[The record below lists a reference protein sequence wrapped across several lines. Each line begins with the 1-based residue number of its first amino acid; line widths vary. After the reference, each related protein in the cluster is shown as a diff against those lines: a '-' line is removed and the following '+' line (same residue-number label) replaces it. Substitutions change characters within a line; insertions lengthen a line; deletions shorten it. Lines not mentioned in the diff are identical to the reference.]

1 MRRNNVLW
9 RGEKYLGMFM
19 LAPTGIVLIILT
31 LCPIVYLV
39 LMAISDISLTS
50 EGIVT
55 NITWLENV
63 KKLLGDKNFLAS
75 LYRTLIFIV
84 GSVSLEMVIGTALAL
99 LVREISGV
107 VRTILMLPMMVAP
120 VAVGAIWRLMY
131 NPQFGLLNNVL
142 RGLGFSP
149 LNWLADKNLAMISI
163 IITDI
168 WQWAPFVYLIV
179 LAGLESL
186 PEEPFDA
193 AKVDGASGL
202 QTLRYVTLP
211 LLRPTLL
218 VALLFRTIDAF
229 RAFDKF
235 MVLTSGGPG
244 NATEVVSLYIY
255 KRAFVFG
262 EYGYGALLALVVV
275 MVMIIFNQLYLRMLK
290 TS

>member
-1 MRRNNVLW
+1 MRTNSAFWKSER
-9 RGEKYLGMFM
+9 YLGIFM
-19 LAPTGIVLIILT
+19 LAPAVIVLIVLT

-39 LMAISDISLTS
+39 LMAISDISFTN

-63 KKLLGDKNFLAS
+63 KKLLGDKNFLTS

-84 GSVSLEMVIGTALAL
+84 GSVFLEMVIGTALAL
-99 LVREISGV
+99 LVREITGV

-120 VAVGAIWRLMY
+120 VAVGATWRLMY
-131 NPQFGLLNNVL
+131 NPQFGLLNNIL

-163 IITDI
+163 IITDV
-168 WQWAPFVYLIV
+168 WQWTPFVYLIV

-193 AKVDGASGL
+193 AKVDGASEL

-229 RAFDKF
+229 KAFDKF

-244 NATEVVSLYIY
+244 DTTEVVSLYIY
-255 KRAFVFG
+255 KRSFVFG

-275 MVMIIFNQLYLRMLK
+275 VVMVIFNQLYLRILK
-290 TS
+290 AG

>member
-1 MRRNNVLW
+1 
-9 RGEKYLGMFM
+9 
-19 LAPTGIVLIILT
+19 
-31 LCPIVYLV
+31 
-39 LMAISDISLTS
+39 MAISDISFTN

-63 KKLLGDKNFLAS
+63 KKLLGDKNFLTS

-84 GSVSLEMVIGTALAL
+84 GSVFLEMVIGTALAL
-99 LVREISGV
+99 LVREITGV

-120 VAVGAIWRLMY
+120 VAVGATWRLMY
-131 NPQFGLLNNVL
+131 NPQFGLLNNIL

-163 IITDI
+163 IITDV
-168 WQWAPFVYLIV
+168 WQWTPFVYLIV

-193 AKVDGASGL
+193 AKVDGASEL

-229 RAFDKF
+229 KAFDKF

-244 NATEVVSLYIY
+244 DTTEVVSLYIY
-255 KRAFVFG
+255 KRSFVFG

-275 MVMIIFNQLYLRMLK
+275 VVMVIFNQLYLRILK
-290 TS
+290 AG